1 MVPPLAV
8 NKLVA
13 MAGPRRHL
21 AGAGCAAD
29 EVKE

>member
-1 MVPPLAV
+1 MLHPPAV

-21 AGAGCAAD
+21 AGGGCAAD
-29 EVKE
+29 EVKK